1 MALEAL
7 NSPTA
12 ATTPFRGYQEEEEEE
27 EADLHLREPWA
38 KRKRSKRPRFE
49 TEEEYLALC
58 LIMLAQSGNTR
69 NIHNNNTQLP
79 SSSLSDKEA
88 SPPVKL
94 THRCT
99 VCNKAFGSYQA
110 LGGHKASHR
119 KASSESNPTASVSA
133 LANDSVSA
141 STVGGGRMHEC
152 SICHK
157 SFPTGQALGG
167 HKRCHYDGG
176 NNHSNSNANGN
187 NSSGATTSDGGA
199 ASSSHTLRGFD
210 LNLPAPLTEFWSPM
224 GFDFGKKKV
233 GGEQEVESPLPVTAK
248 RPRLFTGEDDE
259 TA

>member
-12 ATTPFRGYQEEEEEE
+12 ATTPFRGYQEEEEEV
-27 EADLHLREPWA
+27 DLHLREPWA

-49 TEEEYLALC
+49 SEEEYLALC
-58 LIMLAQSGNTR
+58 LIMLAQSGN
-69 NIHNNNTQLP
+69 NNNTQLP
-79 SSSLSDKEA
+79 SSSQSHKEA
-88 SPPVKL
+88 SPPLKL
-94 THRCT
+94 SHRCT
-99 VCNKAFGSYQA
+99 VCNKAFPSYQA

-119 KASSESNPTASVSA
+119 KASSESNTTASAVAVSA
-133 LANDSVSA
+133 TANDSVSA

-248 RPRLFTGEDDE
+248 RPRLFSGEDNE
-259 TA
+259 EA